1 MSFEEYCKYNYDI
14 CCGKDGDIFYLCL
27 RLKTKITPMNRY
39 TKSTIYLSF
48 LLLFGGVQIPA
59 AVHAQDAG
67 FTPPFDFPITFPE
80 TSVKYVPITFMA
92 DWISKLEVL
101 SVSRCM
107 PWPKDIF
114 RVSVSHMVR
123 VMCSM

>member
-1 MSFEEYCKYNYDI
+1 
-14 CCGKDGDIFYLCL
+14 
-27 RLKTKITPMNRY
+27 MNRY

-48 LLLFGGVQIPA
+48 LFLFGGVQIPT
-59 AVHAQDAG
+59 AVHAQDAT
-67 FTPPFDFPITFPE
+67 FTRLLISPLLFPG

-92 DWISKLEVL
+92 DWILKQEAL

-123 VMCSM
+123 VMCLM